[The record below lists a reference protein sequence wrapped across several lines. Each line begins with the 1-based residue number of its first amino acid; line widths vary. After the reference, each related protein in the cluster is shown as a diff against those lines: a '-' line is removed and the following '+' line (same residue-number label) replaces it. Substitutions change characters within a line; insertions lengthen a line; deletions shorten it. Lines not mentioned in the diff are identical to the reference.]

1 MTRPNGVSYLR
12 NMFMNSFKL
21 RRKIDPLIPTI
32 GIGLSII
39 GLVMILSASQ
49 IAAADKFGDPYHFF
63 VRQLVSWVIGMA
75 AFFYFSK
82 VPLEKLFQWRNILL
96 VITLVSLVMV
106 FLPFIGGKVNGVYR
120 WVGIGP
126 LTFQPSEFAKLFLI
140 IYFAGLFAVKGQ
152 LIQSFGKGFLPFAMV
167 LATVTLLIGLG
178 KDLDTLV
185 AIAAT
190 SLVMF
195 FIAKSRWWHALLI
208 VVVGTAAVGS
218 LILFEP
224 YRAERLNV
232 FLGDDVAARDIR
244 DTGYHSQQA
253 LIAIGSGG
261 LWGSGFGQGISKYKY
276 LPESYTDS
284 IFAVIAEELGF
295 FRSSI
300 ILLAFLVLTWR
311 GFVAANLAN
320 SKFAQIIAVGVSSL
334 IIIQALINIGGM
346 LNVIPLSGLPLP
358 FISYGGSALIA
369 SMAMLGLLTNISGE
383 QR

>member
-1 MTRPNGVSYLR
+1 
-12 NMFMNSFKL
+12 MNSFKL
-21 RRKIDPLIPTI
+21 RRKIDPIIPTI

-49 IAAADKFGDPYHFF
+49 IIAAERFGDPYYFF
-63 VRQLVSWVIGMA
+63 VRQLISWVIGMA

-96 VITLVSLVMV
+96 IVSLVALVMV

-120 WVGIGP
+120 WVGVGP
-126 LTFQPSEFAKLFLI
+126 LTFQPSEFVKVFLI
-140 IYFAGLFAVKGQ
+140 IYFAGLFAVKGEA
-152 LIQSFGKGFLPFAMV
+152 IRSFSKGFLPFALV
-167 LATVTLLIGLG
+167 LAAVTLLIGLG

-190 SLVMF
+190 SLIMF
-195 FIAKSRWWHALLI
+195 FVAKSRWWHTLLI
-208 VVVGTAAVGS
+208 VLVGAVAVGA
-218 LILFEP
+218 LILLEP
-224 YRAERLNV
+224 YRAERLDV
-232 FLGDDVAARDIR
+232 FLSNDVASRDIR

-261 LWGSGFGQGISKYKY
+261 MWGSGFGQGISKYKY

-295 FRSSI
+295 VRSAV
-300 ILLAFLVLTWR
+300 ILLAFLVVAWR
-311 GFVAANLAN
+311 GFIAASLAN
-320 SKFAQIIAVGVSSL
+320 SKFAQLIAIGSSSL

-358 FISYGGSALIA
+358 FVSYGGSALIA
-369 SMAMLGLLTNISGE
+369 SLAILGLLTNISGE
-383 QR
+383 RR